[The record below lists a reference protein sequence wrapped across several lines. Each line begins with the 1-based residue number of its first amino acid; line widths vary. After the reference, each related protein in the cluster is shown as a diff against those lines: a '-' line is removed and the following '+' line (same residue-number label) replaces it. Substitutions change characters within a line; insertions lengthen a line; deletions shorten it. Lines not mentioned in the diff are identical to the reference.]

1 MPRTT
6 LNDRARKARIRER
19 EYRLAAR
26 RLRKLDAITDAQ
38 IATLKKIKAAEGSN
52 KPVKAAAV
60 ADWLDLR
67 EMGAVKEQDG
77 NLVLTAVG
85 AQVASHEG

>member
-19 EYRLAAR
+19 EFRLAAR
-26 RLRKLDAITDAQ
+26 RLRKLDAITDEQ
-38 IATLKKIKAAEGSN
+38 IATLKKIKAAETTN
-52 KPVKAAAV
+52 KPIKASAI
-60 ADWLDLR
+60 ADWRELR

-77 NLVLTAVG
+77 ILSLTATG
-85 AQVASHEG
+85 ARVASHEG